1 MAGIKYYPSRKQDKA
16 QVVKSAT
23 ANVSLALN
31 DSGSLYY
38 CNSASPTDITISL
51 TEANSLSFPIGAQI
65 DFVRSGNGNVI
76 FASAPSNTSIQSSNS
91 ATKIRLQWG
100 ACSLIKATSNTWILV
115 GDITT

>member
-1 MAGIKYYPSRKQDKA
+1 MTGIKYYPSRKQDKA

-38 CNSASPTDITISL
+38 SNTASDITISI

-65 DFVRSGNGNVI
+65 DFIRGNSGNVTINTTIANATVS
-76 FASAPSNTSIQSSNS
+76 SANS
-91 ATKIRLQWG
+91 ANKIRLQWG
-100 ACSLIKATSNTWILV
+100 ACSLIKTQSNAWIII